1 MLRKIVLAELL
12 AFSLI
17 SLNGAQLQSVR
28 QRLSRRQRILSILES
43 FQDQQPTAPTFHAAR
58 FNFEAGSGSESSSR
72 GRSGVASDRA
82 ISHYSSPVQ
91 AVHSSGWNGQGP
103 SPNRTT
109 PPPTVE
115 PPESPYDLWY
125 YQVISLTRIS
135 LFVRLSGSNL
145 SKAFSGLSERSSSFF
160 SLFHRLVG
168 A

>member
-1 MLRKIVLAELL
+1 MLRKIALAELL

-82 ISHYSSPVQ
+82 ISHYSSPVHTVQ
-91 AVHSSGWNGQGP
+91 AVHSSGWNGRGP

-125 YQVISLTRIS
+125 YQVITSLTHIT
-135 LFVRLSGSNL
+135 VMY
-145 SKAFSGLSERSSSFF
+145 
-160 SLFHRLVG
+160 
-168 A
+168 